1 MSAELYDAEMAGAIA
16 RPAIDVLPGRK
27 APKPAAP
34 PPEEPV
40 EALEPPAAAAVVPV
54 LEPLAAPEPSP
65 VVADVPEAPVDSV
78 PEPVSESTPDAA
90 DPEATPRKFL
100 GMSLRRARKE
110 AEPAAVPV
118 GEATEG
124 PQPMVDEEYPNPFTS
139 LASAAGPVEVPA
151 VAEAASVDLAEETR
165 ALRSLLDA
173 SEQQRAT
180 AETRAAQ
187 AVAYAQ
193 QAQSAIQQA
202 QAQAAAAVQKAEAQA
217 RSNANE
223 AQDWQIR
230 HREAESTIAE
240 LAQSVASSESRLA
253 DLRDQLTALT
263 AERDELLAALEDAT
277 SPDRAQA

>member
-54 LEPLAAPEPSP
+54 LEPLAAPETGP

-118 GEATEG
+118 TEG

>member
-27 APKPAAP
+27 ATQPHPQPPAADAVVP
-34 PPEEPV
+34 LV
-40 EALEPPAAAAVVPV
+40 EPPAA
-54 LEPLAAPEPSP
+54 PEPAP
-65 VVADVPEAPVDSV
+65 AVADTAEAADSAVDTTAS
-78 PEPVSESTPDAA
+78 A

-100 GMSLRRARKE
+100 GMSLRRAHKE
-110 AEPAAVPV
+110 AGPAAAP
-118 GEATEG
+118 
-124 PQPMVDEEYPNPFTS
+124 VDEAVEDPQAAVDDAYPNPFS
-139 LASAAGPVEVPA
+139 SVPPAAGPVEVPT
-151 VAEAASVDLAEETR
+151 VAEAAKVDVSEETR
-165 ALRSLLDA
+165 ALRALLDA
-173 SEQQRAT
+173 SEQQRAA

-202 QAQAAAAVQKAEAQA
+202 QAQAAAAVEQAQAQA

-240 LAQSVASSESRLA
+240 LAQSVAGSESRLA
-253 DLRDQLTALT
+253 DLRDQLAALT

>member
-27 APKPAAP
+27 AAKPAAP
-34 PPEEPV
+34 PPDEPV
-40 EALEPPAAAAVVPV
+40 EALEPPAAAAVVPL
-54 LEPLAAPEPSP
+54 LEPLTAPEPSP
-65 VVADVPEAPVDSV
+65 AVADVPEAPVDSA
-78 PEPVSESTPDAA
+78 PVSEPTPDAA

-100 GMSLRRARKE
+100 GMSLRRARRE
-110 AEPAAVPV
+110 AEPAAGPV
-118 GEATEG
+118 GEATEE

-151 VAEAASVDLAEETR
+151 VAAAVSVDLSEETR

-253 DLRDQLTALT
+253 DLRDQLSALT

>member
-27 APKPAAP
+27 AATPHPQ
-34 PPEEPV
+34 
-40 EALEPPAAAAVVPV
+40 PAAADAVVPLV
-54 LEPLAAPEPSP
+54 EPLATPEPAQ
-65 VVADVPEAPVDSV
+65 VVADAPEAAGAAVDS
-78 PEPVSESTPDAA
+78 PPGAA
-90 DPEATPRKFL
+90 DPETTPRRFF
-100 GMSLRRARKE
+100 GMSRRRAHKE
-110 AEPAAVPV
+110 AEPAPAAVDETV
-118 GEATEG
+118 DG
-124 PQPMVDEEYPNPFTS
+124 PQVPADDTYPNPFSSMLPATD
-139 LASAAGPVEVPA
+139 PVEVPA
-151 VAEAASVDLAEETR
+151 VAEAASVDASEETR
-165 ALRSLLDA
+165 ALRALLDA
-173 SEQQRAT
+173 SEQQRAA

-202 QAQAAAAVQKAEAQA
+202 QAQAAAAVEQAQAQA

-253 DLRDQLTALT
+253 DLRDQLAALT

>member
-27 APKPAAP
+27 AAKPTAP
-34 PPEEPV
+34 PPEEPAG
-40 EALEPPAAAAVVPV
+40 ALEPPAAEAVVPL
-54 LEPLAAPEPSP
+54 LEPLAAPE
-65 VVADVPEAPVDSV
+65 APVDSV
-78 PEPVSESTPDAA
+78 AEPVSEFTPDAA
-90 DPEATPRKFL
+90 DAEDTPRKFL

-110 AEPAAVPV
+110 AEPAATPAD
-118 GEATEG
+118 EATEER
-124 PQPMVDEEYPNPFTS
+124 QPVVDEEYPNPFTS
-139 LASAAGPVEVPA
+139 LAPAADPVEVPA
-151 VAEAASVDLAEETR
+151 VAEPASFDPSEETR

-173 SEQQRAT
+173 SEQQRAA

-202 QAQAAAAVQKAEAQA
+202 QAQAAEAVQKAEAQA
-217 RSNANE
+217 RSNANQ

-240 LAQSVASSESRLA
+240 LAQSVANAESRLA
-253 DLRDQLTALT
+253 DQRDQLNALT